1 MQPTRIRRQFII
13 LSVSLNKRVLIA
25 RQMLQLEFEPFFN
38 GQRPT
43 TRRFNDD
50 DEVGGGGRAA
60 AAAGDADGWVAFSG
74 AKDGNKIRIDCSAC
88 P

>member
-50 DEVGGGGRAA
+50 DEVGGSGCAA
-60 AAAGDADGWVAFSG
+60 AAAGDGWVAFSG

>member
-50 DEVGGGGRAA
+50 DEVGGGDRAA
-60 AAAGDADGWVAFSG
+60 AGDGWVAFSG
-74 AKDGNKIRIDCSAC
+74 AKYGNKIRIDCSAC